1 MNGYDQQL
9 KELLAQCARKRKLE
23 ASAAEL
29 RRQRDTYAARAEELK
44 EAMREEQADVDRLEG
59 RSLAAFFYN
68 VVGKMDEKL
77 TQERQEAYAAR
88 VRYDA
93 AARELAGAEEDLAR
107 CQAELGTLDG
117 CEEQYAALLREK
129 TQAVKAAGGAAAEQ
143 ILRMEE
149 REAYLESQERE
160 LGEASAA
167 GQSALATADGIL
179 ESLSSAEGWGTWDL
193 IGGGL
198 IADLAKHSKLDEAQ
212 AAVEYL
218 QSQLRAFRT
227 ELADVTISADFQV
240 NIDGFLRFA
249 DYVFDGIFADWA
261 VLDRINQAQAQVE
274 DKDSIFAHYQAL
286 IRLRHEHDVFAQGDF
301 TPLTP
306 DHPAVLAYQRK
317 YQGQEL
323 ICVSNFYRKECVW
336 KAPVAL
342 DGYRVLLSNYS
353 DSEPKAQWTLRPYE
367 SVLLLKES
375 H

>member
-1 MNGYDQQL
+1 MNYYDQQL
-9 KELLAQCARKRKLE
+9 QELLAQCARKRKLE

-29 RRQRDTYAARAEELK
+29 LRQRDTYAARAEELK

-77 TQERQEAYAAR
+77 TRERQEAYAAR

-93 AARELAGAEEDLAR
+93 AARELAGSEEDLAR

-117 CEEQYAALLREK
+117 CEERYAALLREK

-249 DYVFDGIFADWA
+249 DYFFDNIFTDWA
-261 VLDRINQAQAQVE
+261 VLDRIRRSQSQMEQAERSVQTILYRLDSAVAQCRRE
-274 DKDSIFAHYQAL
+274 RDEKRRQRDEL
-286 IRLRHEHDVFAQGDF
+286 
-301 TPLTP
+301 
-306 DHPAVLAYQRK
+306 VL
-317 YQGQEL
+317 
-323 ICVSNFYRKECVW
+323 
-336 KAPVAL
+336 KA
-342 DGYRVLLSNYS
+342 
-353 DSEPKAQWTLRPYE
+353 
-367 SVLLLKES
+367 
-375 H
+375 

>member
-77 TQERQEAYAAR
+77 TRERQEAYAAR

-93 AARELAGAEEDLAR
+93 AARELAGSEEDLAR

-117 CEEQYAALLREK
+117 CEERYAALLREK

-143 ILRMEE
+143 ILRLEE

-160 LGEASAA
+160 LREACAA
-167 GQSALATADGIL
+167 GQAALTTADEIL
-179 ESLSSAEGWGTWDL
+179 ESLGSAEGWGTWDL

-198 IADLAKHSKLDEAQ
+198 ISDLAKHSHLDEAQ
-212 AAVEYL
+212 ASVERL
-218 QSQLRAFRT
+218 QSQMRTFKT

-249 DYVFDGIFADWA
+249 DYFFDGLFADWA
-261 VLDRINQAQAQVE
+261 VLDRIHQSQEQMESTRNQI
-274 DKDSIFAHYQAL
+274 SGILAH
-286 IRLRHEHDVFAQGDF
+286 LRDLAEGTERERADIQQEIERKVQSA
-301 TPLTP
+301 PL
-306 DHPAVLAYQRK
+306 
-317 YQGQEL
+317 
-323 ICVSNFYRKECVW
+323 
-336 KAPVAL
+336 
-342 DGYRVLLSNYS
+342 
-353 DSEPKAQWTLRPYE
+353 
-367 SVLLLKES
+367 
-375 H
+375 

>member
-9 KELLAQCARKRKLE
+9 KELLAQCARKKKLE

-77 TQERQEAYAAR
+77 TRERQEAYAAR

-117 CEEQYAALLREK
+117 CEERYAALLREK

-167 GQSALATADGIL
+167 GQSALATADEIL

-218 QSQLRAFRT
+218 QSQLRTFRT

-261 VLDRINQAQAQVE
+261 VLDGSTRPRPRWRTPGRRSAPSWTAWGRWRTRRSGSGPDCGRRSRAWSAACPCRIN
-274 DKDSIFAHYQAL
+274 
-286 IRLRHEHDVFAQGDF
+286 R
-301 TPLTP
+301 
-306 DHPAVLAYQRK
+306 
-317 YQGQEL
+317 
-323 ICVSNFYRKECVW
+323 
-336 KAPVAL
+336 
-342 DGYRVLLSNYS
+342 
-353 DSEPKAQWTLRPYE
+353 
-367 SVLLLKES
+367 
-375 H
+375 

>member
-77 TQERQEAYAAR
+77 TRERQEAYAAR

-117 CEEQYAALLREK
+117 CEERYAALLREK

-167 GQSALATADGIL
+167 GQSALATA
-179 ESLSSAEGWGTWDL
+179 WGTWDL

-274 DKDSIFAHYQAL
+274 DT
-286 IRLRHEHDVFAQGDF
+286 RAQIC
-301 TPLTP
+301 
-306 DHPAVLAYQRK
+306 AVLDRL
-317 YQGQEL
+317 GQMTDQAERERAGL
-323 ICVSNFYRKECVW
+323 RQEIEGLVS
-336 KAPVAL
+336 
-342 DGYRVLLSNYS
+342 
-353 DSEPKAQWTLRPYE
+353 
-367 SVLLLKES
+367 SVPM
-375 H
+375 

>member
-1 MNGYDQQL
+1 
-9 KELLAQCARKRKLE
+9 
-23 ASAAEL
+23 
-29 RRQRDTYAARAEELK
+29 
-44 EAMREEQADVDRLEG
+44 
-59 RSLAAFFYN
+59 
-68 VVGKMDEKL
+68 
-77 TQERQEAYAAR
+77 
-88 VRYDA
+88 
-93 AARELAGAEEDLAR
+93 
-107 CQAELGTLDG
+107 
-117 CEEQYAALLREK
+117 
-129 TQAVKAAGGAAAEQ
+129 
-143 ILRMEE
+143 MEE

-274 DKDSIFAHYQAL
+274 DT
-286 IRLRHEHDVFAQGDF
+286 RAQIC
-301 TPLTP
+301 
-306 DHPAVLAYQRK
+306 AVLDRL
-317 YQGQEL
+317 GQMTDQAEQERAGL
-323 ICVSNFYRKECVW
+323 RQEIEGLVS
-336 KAPVAL
+336 
-342 DGYRVLLSNYS
+342 
-353 DSEPKAQWTLRPYE
+353 
-367 SVLLLKES
+367 SVPM
-375 H
+375 

>member
-9 KELLAQCARKRKLE
+9 KELLAQCARKKKLE

-93 AARELAGAEEDLAR
+93 AARELAGAE
-107 CQAELGTLDG
+107 DG
-117 CEEQYAALLREK
+117 CEERYAALLREK

-167 GQSALATADGIL
+167 GQSALATADEIL

-212 AAVEYL
+212 AAHLPDRTGRRDHQRRFPGQYRRLPPLCRLCVRRYL
-218 QSQLRAFRT
+218 RRLGGAGPDQPGPGPGGGHPGADLRRPGPPGADDGPGGAGAGRT
-227 ELADVTISADFQV
+227 AA
-240 NIDGFLRFA
+240 G
-249 DYVFDGIFADWA
+249 
-261 VLDRINQAQAQVE
+261 DRGPGQQR
-274 DKDSIFAHYQAL
+274 AH
-286 IRLRHEHDVFAQGDF
+286 VG
-301 TPLTP
+301 
-306 DHPAVLAYQRK
+306 
-317 YQGQEL
+317 
-323 ICVSNFYRKECVW
+323 
-336 KAPVAL
+336 
-342 DGYRVLLSNYS
+342 
-353 DSEPKAQWTLRPYE
+353 
-367 SVLLLKES
+367 
-375 H
+375 

>member
-1 MNGYDQQL
+1 MNYYDQQL
-9 KELLAQCARKRKLE
+9 QELLAQCARKRKLE

-29 RRQRDTYAARAEELK
+29 LRQRDTYAARAEELK
-44 EAMREEQADVDRLEG
+44 QAMQEEQADVDRLEG
-59 RSLAAFFYN
+59 RSLTAFFYN

-107 CQAELGTLDG
+107 CQAELDVLSG
-117 CEEQYAALLREK
+117 CEERYAALLREK
-129 TQAVKAAGGAAAEQ
+129 TQAVKAAGGAVAEQ

-149 REAYLESQERE
+149 RDAYLESQERE

-274 DKDSIFAHYQAL
+274 DT
-286 IRLRHEHDVFAQGDF
+286 RAQIC
-301 TPLTP
+301 
-306 DHPAVLAYQRK
+306 AVLDRL
-317 YQGQEL
+317 GQMTDQAERERAGL
-323 ICVSNFYRKECVW
+323 RQEIEGLVS
-336 KAPVAL
+336 
-342 DGYRVLLSNYS
+342 
-353 DSEPKAQWTLRPYE
+353 
-367 SVLLLKES
+367 SVPM
-375 H
+375 

>member
-93 AARELAGAEEDLAR
+93 AARSWPARRRIWPGAMRSWRSWTA
-107 CQAELGTLDG
+107 
-117 CEEQYAALLREK
+117 CEERYAALLREK
-129 TQAVKAAGGAAAEQ
+129 TQAVKAAGGATAEQ

-198 IADLAKHSKLDEAQ
+198 IADLAKHSRLDEAQ

-227 ELADVTISADFQV
+227 ELADVTISADFQ
-240 NIDGFLRFA
+240 
-249 DYVFDGIFADWA
+249 
-261 VLDRINQAQAQVE
+261 
-274 DKDSIFAHYQAL
+274 SISTVSSAL
-286 IRLRHEHDVFAQGDF
+286 LTMCSTVSSPTGRCWTGSTRPRPRWR
-301 TPLTP
+301 TPG
-306 DHPAVLAYQRK
+306 RR
-317 YQGQEL
+317 
-323 ICVSNFYRKECVW
+323 S
-336 KAPVAL
+336 AP
-342 DGYRVLLSNYS
+342 S
-353 DSEPKAQWTLRPYE
+353 WTAWGR
-367 SVLLLKES
+367 
-375 H
+375 

>member
-1 MNGYDQQL
+1 MNYYDQQL
-9 KELLAQCARKRKLE
+9 KELLVQCTRKKKLE
-23 ASAAEL
+23 VSAAEL

-77 TQERQEAYAAR
+77 TRERQEAYAAR

-117 CEEQYAALLREK
+117 CEERYAALLREK

-167 GQSALATADGIL
+167 GQSALATADEIL

-240 NIDGFLRFA
+240 NIDGFLRIA

-274 DKDSIFAHYQAL
+274 DT
-286 IRLRHEHDVFAQGDF
+286 RAQIC
-301 TPLTP
+301 
-306 DHPAVLAYQRK
+306 AVLDRL
-317 YQGQEL
+317 GQMADQAERERAGL
-323 ICVSNFYRKECVW
+323 RQEIEGLVS
-336 KAPVAL
+336 
-342 DGYRVLLSNYS
+342 
-353 DSEPKAQWTLRPYE
+353 
-367 SVLLLKES
+367 SVPM
-375 H
+375 

>member
-9 KELLAQCARKRKLE
+9 KELLAQCARKKKLE

-29 RRQRDTYAARAEELK
+29 RRQRDTYATRVEEL
-44 EAMREEQADVDRLEG
+44 EQAMQEEQADVDRLEG

-93 AARELAGAEEDLAR
+93 AARELAGAEEDLCR
-107 CQAELGTLDG
+107 CQAELDTLGD
-117 CEEQYAALLREK
+117 CEVRYAALLREK

-167 GQSALATADGIL
+167 GQSALATADEIL

-198 IADLAKHSKLDEAQ
+198 IADLAKHSKLDDAQ

-274 DKDSIFAHYQAL
+274 DT
-286 IRLRHEHDVFAQGDF
+286 RAQIC
-301 TPLTP
+301 
-306 DHPAVLAYQRK
+306 AVLDRL
-317 YQGQEL
+317 GQMTDQAERERAGL
-323 ICVSNFYRKECVW
+323 RQEIEGLVS
-336 KAPVAL
+336 
-342 DGYRVLLSNYS
+342 
-353 DSEPKAQWTLRPYE
+353 
-367 SVLLLKES
+367 SVPM
-375 H
+375 